1 MRAGISFQLW
11 GEGPP
16 SGDREEAGQGNLER
30 QLSRA
35 RCTRPHPERKPLEGA
50 ACEPGRLL
58 PVNSP
63 SQAGGL
69 LTRPTMP
76 LGYCFKF
83 YNKLLYSAL
92 LNKLQGR
99 VATQTSSSPASPE
112 PR

>member
-35 RCTRPHPERKPLEGA
+35 LHTSTPGAKAAGRCCLRTRP
-50 ACEPGRLL
+50 
-58 PVNSP
+58 SP
-63 SQAGGL
+63 
-69 LTRPTMP
+69 
-76 LGYCFKF
+76 
-83 YNKLLYSAL
+83 
-92 LNKLQGR
+92 
-99 VATQTSSSPASPE
+99 

>member
-30 QLSRA
+30 QLSRV
-35 RCTRPHPERKPLEGA
+35 RCTRPHQERKPLEGA
-50 ACEPGRLL
+50 ACEPGHLL

-83 YNKLLYSAL
+83 ES
-92 LNKLQGR
+92 LQQIT
-99 VATQTSSSPASPE
+99 VLSPSQQA
-112 PR
+112 PRTRCHSDVLFACLS